1 MLPLQ
6 KIRSWMCAS
15 AGAVSGTLTLTGSV
29 SLLHNKELTQRL
41 ESQWPGH
48 TFHIG
53 LHCLSSTEKNVCLL
67 PKVTSLSEDILKS
80 DKESSPLPSP
90 LKDLQKV
97 TNLKVKTSKKIFIM
111 QIFKKFFLYSLGL
124 QLKKYLACFFIQD
137 FHYTWKL
144 LPHLLHY
151 KMTAQRHC
159 SKVNADGKLM
169 LFLPKY

>member
-1 MLPLQ
+1 M
-6 KIRSWMCAS
+6 
-15 AGAVSGTLTLTGSV
+15 
-29 SLLHNKELTQRL
+29 
-41 ESQWPGH
+41 
-48 TFHIG
+48 
-53 LHCLSSTEKNVCLL
+53 CLL
-67 PKVTSLSEDILKS
+67 PEVTSLSKDILKI
-80 DKESSPLPSP
+80 DKKSSPLPSP

-97 TNLKVKTSKKIFIM
+97 TNLKVKTSKKIFII

-169 LFLPKY
+169 LFLPKYLLKGECENNQISILP